1 MSGAD
6 TTVIVWCGK
15 LKRLHENKSIA
26 AQHRAVTEKRNE
38 NATRARET
46 ENCYNGKMMMGNEP
60 NNNHTVLL
68 DVYL

>member
-15 LKRLHENKSIA
+15 LKRLHENGSIA
-26 AQHRAVTEKRNE
+26 AQHRAETEKRNE
-38 NATRARET
+38 NATRAREA
-46 ENCYNGKMMMGNEP
+46 ENRYNGKMMIENEP